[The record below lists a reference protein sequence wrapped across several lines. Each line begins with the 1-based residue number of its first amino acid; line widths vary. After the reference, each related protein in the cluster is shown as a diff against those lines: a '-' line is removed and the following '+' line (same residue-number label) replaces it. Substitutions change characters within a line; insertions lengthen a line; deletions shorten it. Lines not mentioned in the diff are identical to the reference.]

1 MTIQNYT
8 EVLVREVMTEY
19 LKLHGFNGDETER
32 EDVLAI
38 VLNKLP
44 QRYFLSTSNEGE
56 KKAFLL
62 DKQLRMKALIEIS
75 AAATDMGK

>member
-8 EVLVREVMTEY
+8 EVLVGEVMTEY
-19 LKLHGFNGDETER
+19 LKLHGFNGDEIQR
-32 EDVLAI
+32 EDVLAT

-44 QRYFLSTSNEGE
+44 QMYFLSTSSEGE

-62 DKQLRMKALIEIS
+62 DRQLRMKALIEI
-75 AAATDMGK
+75 AAATADIGK

>member
-8 EVLVREVMTEY
+8 EVLVAEVMMEY
-19 LKLHGFNGDETER
+19 MKHYGLDGDENR
-32 EDVLAI
+32 KADVLAT

-44 QRYFLSTSNEGE
+44 QRYFLSTSSEGE

-62 DKQLRMKALIEIS
+62 DKQLRMKALIEIAS
-75 AAATDMGK
+75 AVADIGK